1 MPIRYSLD
9 PIRGVNARLSGEQDA
24 GAVPVSHAI
33 DIAEYFQDCPP
44 KDSERAAEESG

>member
-24 GAVPVSHAI
+24 GAVPDSHAI
-33 DIAEYFQDCPP
+33 DIAEYFREYPL
-44 KDSERAAEESG
+44 KDGEGAAEESG